1 VLDRTA
7 IPGGNALDGL
17 PMLWTSSPDDATVP
31 KDENSDTCSKQA
43 VEAGADSEVVETVG
57 LHNDSSNFDPELV
70 VGFFER
76 VSRS

>member
-1 VLDRTA
+1 
-7 IPGGNALDGL
+7 
-17 PMLWTSSPDDATVP
+17 MLWTSSPADATVP
-31 KDENSDTCSKQA
+31 KDENSDTCSQQA